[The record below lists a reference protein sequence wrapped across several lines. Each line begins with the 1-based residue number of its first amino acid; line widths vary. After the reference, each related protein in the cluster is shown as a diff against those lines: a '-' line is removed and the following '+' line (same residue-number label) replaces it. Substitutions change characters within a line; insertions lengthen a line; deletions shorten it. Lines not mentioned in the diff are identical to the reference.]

1 MKKFNPKKIIRAS
14 SKEVVEPKSDFHN
27 GLPACPFA
35 KKSWQNKR
43 VKIQVCQ
50 EDDWSDLTDSIVKFD
65 DNTDVLIYVNNNWN
79 HITDTEFDARV
90 DIINA
95 LGIKLDLWVMSS
107 HPNNEDKPGFEN
119 NEDLDPHDSMYM
131 VFVQKH
137 KELVDASDKIKQL
150 GYYSNWPK
158 EVFNE
163 FITKRKLKCD
173 KK

>member
-1 MKKFNPKKIIRAS
+1 VKKFNPKKIIRAW
-14 SKEVVEPKSDFHN
+14 SKEVLEPKSDFHN

-35 KKSWQNKR
+35 KKSWLNER

-50 EDDWSDLTDSIVKFD
+50 EDDWSDLTDSILKFD
-65 DNTDVLIYVNNNWN
+65 DSIDVLIYVNNNWD

-107 HPNNEDKPGFEN
+107 HPNHEDKPGFEN

-137 KELVDASDKIKQL
+137 KELVDASDKIKKL
-150 GYYSNWPK
+150 GYYSNWSK

-163 FITKRKLKCD
+163 FIIKRKIKCD

>member
-1 MKKFNPKKIIRAS
+1 
-14 SKEVVEPKSDFHN
+14 
-27 GLPACPFA
+27 
-35 KKSWQNKR
+35 
-43 VKIQVCQ
+43 
-50 EDDWSDLTDSIVKFD
+50 
-65 DNTDVLIYVNNNWN
+65 
-79 HITDTEFDARV
+79 
-90 DIINA
+90 
-95 LGIKLDLWVMSS
+95 MSS
-107 HPNNEDKPGFEN
+107 HPNHKDKPGFEN

-158 EVFNE
+158 EVLNE